1 MKKILV
7 TGSNGLLGQKII
19 YQLLEMKTYEI
30 IAAARGENRLNEQ
43 RGYTYHDL
51 DITNEKQ
58 VHEIIDYYQPDV
70 VIHPAAMT
78 NVDACEKD
86 HEGCYAAN
94 VLAVKYFTQALKK
107 NKTTGYDPHF
117 IHLSTDFVFDGK
129 NGPYKETDTPH
140 PLSYYAESKL
150 ESEKVVETSGLKW
163 AIVRTI
169 IIYGVTDGNQR
180 SNIVLWVKNSLT
192 NGQRINVI
200 TDQHRSPT
208 LAEDLAQGCIS
219 IAEKGA
225 TGIYHLSGPETHS
238 IWHLAEIIA
247 DYWKLDKTLMNPV
260 TSQELNQPAKRP
272 PMTGF
277 ILDKAKKDLGYQ
289 PKTFLEGL
297 KVVDEQLKKML
308 NV

>member
-19 YQLLEMKTYEI
+19 YRLLELKQYEI
-30 IAAARGENRLNEQ
+30 IAAARGTNRLSEQ
-43 RGYTYHDL
+43 NGYTYHDL

-58 VHEIIDYYQPDV
+58 VHEIIDRYKPEV

-86 HEGCYAAN
+86 KEGCYAAN
-94 VLAVKYFTQALKK
+94 VLAVKYFTEALKK
-107 NKTTGYDPHF
+107 HKSASYDPHF
-117 IHLSTDFVFDGK
+117 IHLSTDFVFDGTR
-129 NGPYKETDTPH
+129 GPYSETDEPN

-150 ESEKVVETSGLKW
+150 ESEHITEQAGIRW

-180 SNIVLWVKNSLT
+180 SNIVLWVKNALS
-192 NGQRINVI
+192 NGQQINVI

-208 LAEDLAQGCIS
+208 LAEDLAEGCIR

-225 TGIYHLSGPETHS
+225 TGIYHLSGPETYS
-238 IWHLAEIIA
+238 IWQLAEMAA
-247 DYWKLDKTLMNPV
+247 DFWGLDKSLMKPV
-260 TSQELNQPAKRP
+260 TSAELNQPAKRP
-272 PMTGF
+272 PVTGF
-277 ILDKAKKDLGYQ
+277 VLDKAKQDLAYH

-297 KVVDEQLKKML
+297 KVVDEQLKKQG
-308 NV
+308 